1 MQSSFSV
8 FQLFCFFFAISRY
21 SPMLYLTS
29 GWHKQVVKKTD
40 NLQVSGEGENGKLQ
54 WKTCHDKSNLHGQSV
69 MTSSRMKTNWMNDF
83 RYYFQFHLF
92 SSRSS
97 LSSARRQFICIFAV
111 DIWLAAT
118 LFVAI
123 YKGSRLRGHTIP
135 CTWCPFLAI
144 SWRPRISIFELY
156 NRHIIHTTHVLSLMH
171 YA

>member
-97 LSSARRQFICIFAV
+97 LSSAPR
-111 DIWLAAT
+111 
-118 LFVAI
+118 AI
-123 YKGSRLRGHTIP
+123 YLYFRCWHLAGSNSICGHLQRKPPVEATRSPALDALFWPSPGGRGFQYLNCIIATSIP
-135 CTWCPFLAI
+135 PMYLA
-144 SWRPRISIFELY
+144 
-156 NRHIIHTTHVLSLMH
+156 
-171 YA
+171 